1 MSMMI
6 GSRKAVSPEMNVTPL
21 IDVLLVLLII
31 FIVILP
37 ERHWDETTQVPQLN
51 MDGRAKNPETPIV
64 IQLKDAGS
72 GNVPDLTLNNNQ
84 LSWQGLKARLQDL
97 YRVRED
103 RVAFVQGDPEIEF
116 EYVAQA
122 VDITQQSGAL
132 RVALLGKND

>member
-1 MSMMI
+1 MMI

-37 ERHWDETTQVPQLN
+37 ERHWGEMAQIPQLN
-51 MDGRAKNPETPIV
+51 TDGRAKNSETPIV

-84 LSWQGLKARLQDL
+84 VSWQGLKPRLQEL

-132 RVALLGKND
+132 RVALLAKSE